1 MDLTIDNLSV
11 SLGKRAVLH
20 EVSAVLRPGRV
31 TAILGANGSGK
42 TTLVK
47 ALAGLL
53 RGRVHLGDRRVDP
66 LEHRH
71 PARAVEAPRLRPRL
85 EPRARHLRS
94 RLLWPRAGA
103 VPRPL

>member
-47 ALAGLL
+47 ALA
-53 RGRVHLGDRRVDP
+53 
-66 LEHRH
+66 
-71 PARAVEAPRLRPRL
+71 RAFRWR
-85 EPRARHLRS
+85 
-94 RLLWPRAGA
+94 RLLEDGRYATVQEVASAEALARFSP
-103 VPRPL
+103 PIPD